1 MLQNYLRVLLSR
13 FYSKKDSAEVIAL
26 RDVNVTPITLKD
38 ESINGASDVSVVAP
52 ASGRVVSY
60 VNNNTGYNG
69 LSYPGNMVTLISTF
83 NPELINN
90 TAMTFE
96 VAKGQTF
103 FVHRKTSSPTPCRVL
118 LFPFNEGG
126 GNSILNQI
134 LQGGL
139 LCLRNTCKLYL
150 TPSLV
155 RQRTINCLV
164 KPFVLSYK
172 HQQKK
177 VLSNTLQRR
186 VTVLLQSMLG
196 AVETL
201 ALETKR
207 GVLGVAIFGGQTLLP
222 VISEEQ
228 SRVTKG
234 NKLLQ
239 VGRKK
244 VDHQLSM
251 GLSTFNQKTALG
263 NFNLGGALC

>member
-1 MLQNYLRVLLSR
+1 MLKTYLQALLSR

-52 ASGRVVSY
+52 ASGRIVSY

-118 LFPFNEGG
+118 LFPFNGG
-126 GNSILNQI
+126 GVNSILNPI

-150 TPSLV
+150 IVSCESLTRLGLFLM
-155 RQRTINCLV
+155 RQRLHLAQQLLAIQSITIPHQLTELFKRHYGSMVIKVGISTTKDQRLNFLV
-164 KPFVLSYK
+164 
-172 HQQKK
+172 
-177 VLSNTLQRR
+177 
-186 VTVLLQSMLG
+186 VLLRIIG
-196 AVETL
+196 GGL
-201 ALETKR
+201 AYRLKR
-207 GVLGVAIFGGQTLLP
+207 GIQYRCTQEREE
-222 VISEEQ
+222 VIH
-228 SRVTKG
+228 TKS
-234 NKLLQ
+234 
-239 VGRKK
+239 V
-244 VDHQLSM
+244 SS
-251 GLSTFNQKTALG
+251 LSTPTVSLSF
-263 NFNLGGALC
+263 GGALC